1 MKLVIAIIGAWVV
14 CLFLV
19 GKVSAEF
26 ISPAPRYITIEM
38 DEYDRIYARLDYL
51 EKVQRA
57 YKKLKKTC
65 RGAR

>member
-1 MKLVIAIIGAWVV
+1 MKLLLTITILLTAAA
-14 CLFLV
+14 LAH
-19 GKVSAEF
+19 AEF

-38 DEYDRIYARLDYL
+38 DEYDRIYTRLDYL

-57 YKKLKKTC
+57 YKKLKRTC

>member
-1 MKLVIAIIGAWVV
+1 MKILLSIFVAAIFLTIAVA
-14 CLFLV
+14 
-19 GKVSAEF
+19 SAEF